1 MITIITS
8 LIIDQIDKFLRK
20 CFNLELVLIK
30 LGNTRNKTA
39 IKNIA
44 EITCSNSII

>member
-1 MITIITS
+1 MTT
-8 LIIDQIDKFLRK
+8 IIDQIDKFLRN

-30 LGNTRNKTA
+30 LGNTRNNTA

-44 EITCSNSII
+44 GIICSNSII